1 MPPENLAL
9 RLVGKTAVWLAIMG
23 ALLFAAAGTV
33 RWMQGWAFLAIF
45 AIASAGFGAW
55 LGRRDP
61 GLLAARLGPITQRG
75 QPLWDKIFLIVF
87 VFVWLGW
94 LFLMGLDA
102 QRWHSSSMPP
112 AINVFGA
119 ALMAAGFLG
128 VMRVFR
134 ENSFAAPV
142 IRVQSERTQRVIDT
156 GPYALVRHPMYS
168 ATMLYLFGISLLLGS
183 WYGLLAVPLMIAAI
197 APRAV
202 MEERLLKR
210 DLPGYANYMTR
221 VRYRLIPGIW

>member
-9 RLVGKTAVWLAIMG
+9 RLVVKTAVWLAIMG

-75 QPLWDKIFLIVF
+75 QPLWDKIFLIMF
-87 VFVWLGW
+87 VLVWLGW

-102 QRWHSSSMPP
+102 QRWHSSSISRHRPII
-112 AINVFGA
+112 ACWRSA
-119 ALMAAGFLG
+119 HAG
-128 VMRVFR
+128 R
-134 ENSFAAPV
+134 SP
-142 IRVQSERTQRVIDT
+142 
-156 GPYALVRHPMYS
+156 
-168 ATMLYLFGISLLLGS
+168 
-183 WYGLLAVPLMIAAI
+183 
-197 APRAV
+197 
-202 MEERLLKR
+202 
-210 DLPGYANYMTR
+210 
-221 VRYRLIPGIW
+221 